1 MKKPAFPLFMS
12 DKRGGRSMQT
22 PAIEMKGITKIYS
35 NGVVANKDVDFSVNY
50 GEIHAVMGE
59 NGAGKST
66 LMKMLFGLE
75 KVDRGQ
81 VLFEGRE
88 VRINSPAEAIA
99 LKIGMVHQEFML
111 VPSLTVSENMMLRE
125 EPKRGIFID
134 RAKAMEE
141 TKRISQMYNLPID
154 PGARV
159 EELPVG
165 MKQRVEILKA
175 LYRGARILI
184 LDEPTAVLTP
194 QETEELF
201 HQLILLKEHGHTV
214 IFISHKIREVKQICD
229 RITIMK
235 NGRSM
240 GVYNVKEITES
251 DISRL
256 MVGREI
262 KMNLDKKQ
270 AEPGDVVLSVEH
282 LHYGYGEGRLKIND
296 VSFTVRSGEILGI
309 AGVEGNGQRELLEC
323 ITGLRRIQRGRIRI
337 KQHDI
342 SRMSIR
348 KIRDQ
353 AKTAYIPQDRLRFG
367 VASEATIRENLL
379 ANRISESEFSKA
391 GVIKENSLTR
401 KSRELIKEFTVKC
414 DGEKQTVD
422 MLSGGNIQK
431 VVVARELSM
440 PRDLIVIDQ
449 PSRGIDIGATKF
461 IHKKI
466 FELRDKDTA
475 VLVSSADLA
484 EIMEL
489 SDSLIVMYEGEIAAY
504 FKSLEG
510 ITEEKLGEYMLGI
523 KKQTPEEIKEAF
535 YE

>member
-1 MKKPAFPLFMS
+1 
-12 DKRGGRSMQT
+12 MQT
-22 PAIEMKGITKIYS
+22 PAIEMKGITKIYP
-35 NGVVANKDVDFSVNY
+35 NGVIANKDVDFSVNY

-75 KVDRGQ
+75 KIDKGE
-81 VLFEGRE
+81 VLFEGRPIH
-88 VRINSPAEAIA
+88 INSPAEAIH

-111 VPSLTVSENMMLRE
+111 VPSLSVFENMMLRE
-125 EPKRGIFID
+125 EPRKGLFID
-134 RAKAMEE
+134 RAKAVDE
-141 TKRISQMYNLPID
+141 TRHISQMYHLPID
-154 PGARV
+154 PNVKV
-159 EELPVG
+159 EALPVG

-201 HQLILLKEHGHTV
+201 RQLILLKEHGHTV

-235 NGRSM
+235 NGMSM
-240 GVYNVKEITES
+240 GVYDVKDISES

-262 KMNLDKKQ
+262 KMKLDKKQ
-270 AEPGDVVLSVEH
+270 AAPGDAVLRVER
-282 LHYGYGEGRLKIND
+282 LCYGYGEGKLKVHD
-296 VSFTVRSGEILGI
+296 VSLTVRRGEILGI

-323 ITGLRRIQRGRIRI
+323 ITGLRRIQRGRIMIRQ
-337 KQHDI
+337 KDVA
-342 SRMSIR
+342 RMSIR
-348 KIRDQ
+348 KIRDA
-353 AKTAYIPQDRLRFG
+353 AKTAYIPQDRLLFG
-367 VASEATIRENLL
+367 VASEATIKENLL
-379 ANRISESEFSKA
+379 ANRLSEPDISRA
-391 GVIKENSLTR
+391 GIIKEKKMTR
-401 KSRELIKEFTVKC
+401 KSQELVKEFTVKC
-414 DGEKQTVD
+414 DSEKQTVN

-466 FELRDKDTA
+466 FELRDKGA
-475 VLVSSADLA
+475 AILVSSADLA

-504 FKSLEG
+504 FGTLQG
-510 ITEEKLGEYMLGI
+510 ITEETLGEYMLGI
-523 KKQTPEEIKEAF
+523 RKQAPEEIKEAIH
-535 YE
+535 E

>member
-1 MKKPAFPLFMS
+1 
-12 DKRGGRSMQT
+12 MQT
-22 PAIEMKGITKIYS
+22 PAIEMKGITKIYP
-35 NGVVANKDVDFSVNY
+35 NGVVANKDVDFSVDY

-75 KVDRGQ
+75 KIDKGE
-81 VLFEGRE
+81 VLFEGRP
-88 VRINSPAEAIA
+88 VRINSPAEAIN
-99 LKIGMVHQEFML
+99 LKIGMVHQEFM

-125 EPKRGIFID
+125 EPKKGIFIN
-134 RAKAMEE
+134 RAKAVEE
-141 TKRISQMYNLPID
+141 TRRIARMYQLPID
-154 PGARV
+154 PDTRV
-159 EELPVG
+159 EDLPVG

-201 HQLILLKEHGHTV
+201 RQLILLKEHGHTV

-235 NGRSM
+235 NGQSM
-240 GVYNVKEITES
+240 GVYDVKDITES

-256 MVGREI
+256 MVGREV
-262 KMNLDKKQ
+262 KMDLEKKQ
-270 AEPGDVVLSVEH
+270 ARPRDVVLRVEH
-282 LHYGYGEGRLKIND
+282 LYHGYGEGKLKVND

-323 ITGLRRIQRGRIRI
+323 ITGLRPIQRGKIRI
-337 KQHDI
+337 KRHDV
-342 SRMSIR
+342 SGMSIR
-348 KIRDQ
+348 NIRDI
-353 AKTAYIPQDRLRFG
+353 AKTAYIPQDRLLFG
-367 VASEATIRENLL
+367 VASEATIKENLL
-379 ANRISESEFSKA
+379 ANRLSDPEISKA
-391 GVIKENSLTR
+391 GIVKEKQLTR
-401 KSRELIKEFTVKC
+401 KSRELIREFTVKC
-414 DGEKQTVD
+414 DSEKQTVD

-461 IHKKI
+461 IHEKI
-466 FELRDKDTA
+466 FELRDRDA
-475 VLVSSADLA
+475 AILISSADLA

-504 FKSLEG
+504 FKSLQG
-510 ITEEKLGEYMLGI
+510 ITEETLGEYMLGI

-535 YE
+535 YEQ

>member
-1 MKKPAFPLFMS
+1 M
-12 DKRGGRSMQT
+12 
-22 PAIEMKGITKIYS
+22 
-35 NGVVANKDVDFSVNY
+35 VANKDVDFCVNY

-66 LMKMLFGLE
+66 LMKMLFGME
-75 KVDRGQ
+75 KIDKGQ
-81 VLFEGRE
+81 VLFEGKP
-88 VRINSPAEAIA
+88 VHINSPAEAIA

-125 EPKRGIFID
+125 EPKKGIFID
-134 RAKAMEE
+134 RIKAVEE
-141 TKRISQMYNLPID
+141 TKRISQMYHLPID
-154 PGARV
+154 PKARI
-159 EELPVG
+159 EDLPVG

-194 QETEELF
+194 QETKELF
-201 HQLILLKEHGHTV
+201 RQLILLKEHGHTV

-240 GVYNVKEITES
+240 GVYDVKDITES

-256 MVGREI
+256 MVGREV
-262 KMNLDKKQ
+262 KMNLDKTQ
-270 AEPGDVVLSVEH
+270 AQPGQAVLKVEH
-282 LHYGYGEGRLKIND
+282 LHYGYGEGKLRVND

-323 ITGLRRIQRGRIRI
+323 ITGLRRIQRGKIRI
-337 KQHDI
+337 KEHDV
-342 SRMSIR
+342 SRMTIR
-348 KIRDQ
+348 KIRDM

-367 VASEATIRENLL
+367 VASEATIKENLL
-379 ANRISESEFSKA
+379 ANRLSEPEFSRGGVVREMSITQKA
-391 GVIKENSLTR
+391 K
-401 KSRELIKEFTVKC
+401 ELIKEFTVKC

-461 IHKKI
+461 IHQKI

-475 VLVSSADLA
+475 ILISSADLA

-504 FKSLEG
+504 FKNLQG
-510 ITEEKLGEYMLGI
+510 VTEEKLGEYMLGI

-535 YE
+535 HEQ

>member
-1 MKKPAFPLFMS
+1 
-12 DKRGGRSMQT
+12 MQT
-22 PAIEMKGITKIYS
+22 PAIEMKGITKIYP
-35 NGVVANKDVDFSVNY
+35 NGVAANKDVDFSVNY

-75 KVDRGQ
+75 KIDKGE
-81 VLFEGRE
+81 VLFEGKP
-88 VRINSPAEAIA
+88 IHITSPAEAIQ

-125 EPKRGIFID
+125 EPRKGIFID
-134 RAKAMEE
+134 RTKAVEE
-141 TKRISQMYNLPID
+141 TKRISGLYHLPINPD
-154 PGARV
+154 ARV
-159 EELPVG
+159 EDLPVG

-201 HQLILLKEHGHTV
+201 RQLILLKEHGHTV

-240 GVYNVKEITES
+240 GVYEVKDITES

-262 KMNLDKKQ
+262 KMKLDKTQ
-270 AEPGDVVLSVEH
+270 AEPGKVVLRVEH
-282 LHYGYGEGRLKIND
+282 LHYGYGEGKLKVKD
-296 VSFTVRSGEILGI
+296 VCFTVRSGEILGI

-323 ITGLRRIQRGRIRI
+323 ITGLRRIQRGRITI
-337 KQHDI
+337 KQKDV

-348 KIRDQ
+348 KIRDT
-353 AKTAYIPQDRLRFG
+353 AKTAYIPQDRLLFG
-367 VASEATIRENLL
+367 VASEATIKENLL
-379 ANRISESEFSKA
+379 ADKLSDPCISRA
-391 GVIKENSLTR
+391 GIVNEKNMVQLSR
-401 KSRELIKEFTVKC
+401 KLIEEFTVKC
-414 DGEKQTVD
+414 DSGKQTVD

-431 VVVARELSM
+431 VVAARELSM

-466 FELRDKDTA
+466 FELRDKEA
-475 VLVSSADLA
+475 AILISSADLA

-504 FKSLEG
+504 FKTLEG
-510 ITEEKLGEYMLGI
+510 ITEEILGEYMLGI
-523 KKQTPEEIKEAF
+523 KKQALEEIKEA
-535 YE
+535 YHE

>member
-1 MKKPAFPLFMS
+1 
-12 DKRGGRSMQT
+12 MQT
-22 PAIEMKGITKIYS
+22 PAIEMKGITKIYP
-35 NGVVANKDVDFSVNY
+35 NGVVANKDVDFSVDY
-50 GEIHAVMGE
+50 GEIHAVMGK

-75 KVDRGQ
+75 KIDKGE
-81 VLFEGRE
+81 VLFEGKP
-88 VRINSPAEAIA
+88 VRINSPAEAIN

-125 EPKRGIFID
+125 EPKKGIFIN
-134 RAKAMEE
+134 RAKAVEE
-141 TKRISQMYNLPID
+141 TRRIARMYQLPID
-154 PGARV
+154 PDTRV
-159 EELPVG
+159 EDLPVG

-201 HQLILLKEHGHTV
+201 RQLILLKEHGHTV

-235 NGRSM
+235 NGQSM
-240 GVYNVKEITES
+240 GVYDVKDITES

-256 MVGREI
+256 MVGREV
-262 KMNLDKKQ
+262 KMDLEKKQ
-270 AEPGDVVLSVEH
+270 ARPRDVVLRVEH
-282 LHYGYGEGRLKIND
+282 LYHGYGEGRLKVND

-323 ITGLRRIQRGRIRI
+323 ITGLRPIQRGKIRI
-337 KQHDI
+337 KYNDV

-348 KIRDQ
+348 NIRDI
-353 AKTAYIPQDRLRFG
+353 AKTAYIPQDRLLFG
-367 VASEATIRENLL
+367 VASEATIMENLL
-379 ANRISESEFSKA
+379 ANRLSEPEISKA
-391 GVIKENSLTR
+391 GIVKEKQLTR
-401 KSRELIKEFTVKC
+401 KSRELIREFTVKC
-414 DGEKQTVD
+414 DSEKQTVD

-461 IHKKI
+461 IHEKI
-466 FELRDKDTA
+466 FELRDRDA
-475 VLVSSADLA
+475 AILISSADLA

-504 FKSLEG
+504 FSRLQG
-510 ITEEKLGEYMLGI
+510 ITEETLGEYMLGI

-535 YE
+535 YEQ

>member
-1 MKKPAFPLFMS
+1 
-12 DKRGGRSMQT
+12 MQT
-22 PAIEMKGITKIYS
+22 PAIEMKGITKIYP
-35 NGVVANKDVDFSVNY
+35 NGVVANKDVDFSVDY

-75 KVDRGQ
+75 KIDKGE
-81 VLFEGRE
+81 VLFEGRP
-88 VRINSPAEAIA
+88 VRINSPAEAIN

-125 EPKRGIFID
+125 EPKKGIFIN
-134 RAKAMEE
+134 RAKAVEE
-141 TKRISQMYNLPID
+141 TRRIARMYQLPID
-154 PGARV
+154 PDTRV
-159 EELPVG
+159 EDLPVG

-201 HQLILLKEHGHTV
+201 RQLILLKEHGHTV

-235 NGRSM
+235 NGQSM
-240 GVYNVKEITES
+240 GVYDVKDITES

-256 MVGREI
+256 MVGREV
-262 KMNLDKKQ
+262 KMDLEKKQ
-270 AEPGDVVLSVEH
+270 ARPRDVVLRVEH
-282 LHYGYGEGRLKIND
+282 LYHGYGEGKLKVND

-323 ITGLRRIQRGRIRI
+323 ITGLRPIQRGKIRI
-337 KQHDI
+337 KHHDV

-348 KIRDQ
+348 NIRDI
-353 AKTAYIPQDRLRFG
+353 AKTAYIPQDRLLFG
-367 VASEATIRENLL
+367 VASEATIKENLL
-379 ANRISESEFSKA
+379 ANRLSDPEISKA
-391 GVIKENSLTR
+391 GIVKEKQLTR
-401 KSRELIKEFTVKC
+401 KSRELIQEFTVKC
-414 DGEKQTVD
+414 DSEKQTVD

-461 IHKKI
+461 IHEKI
-466 FELRDKDTA
+466 FELRDRDA
-475 VLVSSADLA
+475 AILISSADLA

-504 FKSLEG
+504 FKSLQG
-510 ITEEKLGEYMLGI
+510 ITEETLGEYMLGI

-535 YE
+535 YEQ

>member
-1 MKKPAFPLFMS
+1 
-12 DKRGGRSMQT
+12 
-22 PAIEMKGITKIYS
+22 
-35 NGVVANKDVDFSVNY
+35 
-50 GEIHAVMGE
+50 
-59 NGAGKST
+59 
-66 LMKMLFGLE
+66 
-75 KVDRGQ
+75 
-81 VLFEGRE
+81 
-88 VRINSPAEAIA
+88 
-99 LKIGMVHQEFML
+99 
-111 VPSLTVSENMMLRE
+111 MMLRE
-125 EPKRGIFID
+125 EPKKGIFIN
-134 RAKAMEE
+134 RAKAVEE
-141 TKRISQMYNLPID
+141 TRRIARMYQLPID
-154 PGARV
+154 PDTRV
-159 EELPVG
+159 EDLPVG

-201 HQLILLKEHGHTV
+201 RQLILLKEHGHTV

-235 NGRSM
+235 NGQSM
-240 GVYNVKEITES
+240 GVYDVKDITES

-256 MVGREI
+256 MVGREV
-262 KMNLDKKQ
+262 KMDLEKKQ
-270 AEPGDVVLSVEH
+270 ARPRDVVLRVEH
-282 LHYGYGEGRLKIND
+282 LYHGYGEGKLKVND

-323 ITGLRRIQRGRIRI
+323 ITGLRPIQRGKIRI
-337 KQHDI
+337 KRHDV

-348 KIRDQ
+348 NIRDI
-353 AKTAYIPQDRLRFG
+353 AKTAYIPQDRLLFG
-367 VASEATIRENLL
+367 VASEATIKENLL
-379 ANRISESEFSKA
+379 ANRLSDPEISKA
-391 GVIKENSLTR
+391 GIVKEKQLTR
-401 KSRELIKEFTVKC
+401 KSRELIREFTVKC
-414 DGEKQTVD
+414 DSEKQTVD

-461 IHKKI
+461 IHEKI
-466 FELRDKDTA
+466 FELRDRDA
-475 VLVSSADLA
+475 AILISSADLA

-504 FKSLEG
+504 FKSLQG
-510 ITEEKLGEYMLGI
+510 ITEETLGEYMLGI

-535 YE
+535 YEQ

>member
-1 MKKPAFPLFMS
+1 
-12 DKRGGRSMQT
+12 MQT
-22 PAIEMKGITKIYS
+22 PAIEMKGITKIYP
-35 NGVVANKDVDFSVNY
+35 NGVVANKDVDFSVDY

-75 KVDRGQ
+75 KIDKGE
-81 VLFEGRE
+81 VLFEGKPI
-88 VRINSPAEAIA
+88 RINSPAEAIK

-125 EPKRGIFID
+125 EPKKGIFIN
-134 RAKAMEE
+134 RAKAVEE
-141 TKRISQMYNLPID
+141 TRRISQMYQLPID
-154 PGARV
+154 PDTRV
-159 EELPVG
+159 EDLPVG

-201 HQLILLKEHGHTV
+201 RQLILLKEHGHTV

-240 GVYNVKEITES
+240 GVYDVKDITES

-262 KMNLDKKQ
+262 KMNLEKKQ
-270 AEPGDVVLSVEH
+270 ARPRDVVLSVEH
-282 LHYGYGEGRLKIND
+282 LYHGYGEGRLKVND

-323 ITGLRRIQRGRIRI
+323 ITGLQPIQRGKIRI
-337 KQHDI
+337 KHNDV

-348 KIRDQ
+348 KIRDI
-353 AKTAYIPQDRLRFG
+353 AKTAYIPQDRLLFG
-367 VASEATIRENLL
+367 VASEATIKENLL
-379 ANRISESEFSKA
+379 ANRLSDPEISKA
-391 GVIKENSLTR
+391 GIVKDKKLAQ
-401 KSRELIKEFTVKC
+401 KSRELIQEFTVKC
-414 DGEKQTVD
+414 DSEKQTVD

-461 IHKKI
+461 IHEKI
-466 FELRDKDTA
+466 FVLRDRDA
-475 VLVSSADLA
+475 AILISSADLA

-504 FKSLEG
+504 FKSLQG
-510 ITEEKLGEYMLGI
+510 ITEETLGEYMLGI

-535 YE
+535 YEQ

>member
-1 MKKPAFPLFMS
+1 
-12 DKRGGRSMQT
+12 MQT
-22 PAIEMKGITKIYS
+22 PAIEMKGITKIYP
-35 NGVVANKDVDFSVNY
+35 NGVVANKDVDFSVDY

-75 KVDRGQ
+75 KIDKGE
-81 VLFEGRE
+81 VLFEGRP
-88 VRINSPAEAIA
+88 VRINSPAEAIN

-125 EPKRGIFID
+125 EPKKGIFIN
-134 RAKAMEE
+134 RAKAVEE
-141 TKRISQMYNLPID
+141 TRRIARMYQLPID
-154 PGARV
+154 PDTRV
-159 EELPVG
+159 EDLPVG

-201 HQLILLKEHGHTV
+201 RQLILLKEHGHTV

-235 NGRSM
+235 NGQSM
-240 GVYNVKEITES
+240 GVYDVKDITES

-256 MVGREI
+256 MVGREV
-262 KMNLDKKQ
+262 KMDLEKKQ
-270 AEPGDVVLSVEH
+270 ARPRDVVLRVEH
-282 LHYGYGEGRLKIND
+282 LYHGYGEGKLKVND

-323 ITGLRRIQRGRIRI
+323 ITGLRPIQRGKIRI
-337 KQHDI
+337 KRHDV
-342 SRMSIR
+342 SGMSIR
-348 KIRDQ
+348 NIRDI
-353 AKTAYIPQDRLRFG
+353 AKTAYIPQDRLLFG
-367 VASEATIRENLL
+367 VASEATIKENLL
-379 ANRISESEFSKA
+379 ANRLSDPEISKA
-391 GVIKENSLTR
+391 GIVKEKQLTR
-401 KSRELIKEFTVKC
+401 KSRELIREFTVKC
-414 DGEKQTVD
+414 DSEKQTVD
-422 MLSGGNIQK
+422 MSGGNIQK

-461 IHKKI
+461 IHEKI
-466 FELRDKDTA
+466 FELRDRDA
-475 VLVSSADLA
+475 AILISSADLA

-504 FKSLEG
+504 FKSLQG
-510 ITEEKLGEYMLGI
+510 ITEETLGEYMLGI

-535 YE
+535 YEQ